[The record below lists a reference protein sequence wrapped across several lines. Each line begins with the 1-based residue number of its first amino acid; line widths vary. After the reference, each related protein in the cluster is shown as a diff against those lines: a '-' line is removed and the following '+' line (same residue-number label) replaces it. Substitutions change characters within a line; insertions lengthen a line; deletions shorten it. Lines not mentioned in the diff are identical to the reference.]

1 MSSSYPEGLPCW
13 CWGKRIE
20 LKSKYNQP
28 CLPKLI
34 LFTNTN
40 ISDKL
45 KHTTRFTTF
54 FFIQLQWR
62 LITSDEVEAE
72 VLRFWS
78 YIHIRRVTVI
88 LYYLFISTCE
98 WASQSL
104 IYPVISR
111 DQVKQV
117 MKLIQLIQV
126 KQLMQL
132 MQVMQEMQLMPVMQ
146 VMQLMQAVKLVS

>member
-1 MSSSYPEGLPCW
+1 MP
-13 CWGKRIE
+13 
-20 LKSKYNQP
+20 SKTNIIHKHQYFRQAQTYNQIHYSLFYP
-28 CLPKLI
+28 IAMAADNKLRPK
-34 LFTNTN
+34 FWDFEA
-40 ISDKL
+40 IS
-45 KHTTRFTTF
+45 TF
-54 FFIQLQWR
+54 VGLQWFFWHFY
-62 LITSDEVEAE
+62 
-72 VLRFWS
+72 LR
-78 YIHIRRVTVI
+78 YH
-88 LYYLFISTCE
+88 LFISTFE

-117 MKLIQLIQV
+117 MQLIQLIQV